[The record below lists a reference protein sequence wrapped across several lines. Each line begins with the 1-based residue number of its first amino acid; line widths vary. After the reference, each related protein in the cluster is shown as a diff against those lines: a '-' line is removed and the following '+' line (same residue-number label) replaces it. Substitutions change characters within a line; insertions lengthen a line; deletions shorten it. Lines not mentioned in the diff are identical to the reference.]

1 MYYFVTVM
9 ARATREIIATYVH
22 SFEEDAHEAAQQA
35 QETAR
40 RIGTGE
46 GYAVFITSG
55 DPLS

>member
-22 SFEEDAHEAAQQA
+22 SFEEDAHKMAQS
-35 QETAR
+35 
-40 RIGTGE
+40 IGRGE

-55 DPLS
+55 DPLA